1 MSMTRI
7 ANLEQIENEVA
18 RIRSISKTELRALWH
33 LKFKSAPPKA
43 LTKDILGRACAWHVQ
58 EKALGGIDRLSLSLL
73 ESYAR
78 GPNRPDGARRY
89 LQRGTVLV
97 REYQGE
103 RHVVTVE
110 ASGLVWRGTSY
121 KSLSAIARAI
131 TGTPWNGPRFFGLR
145 RSDHLNNKRKEPRV
159 EAYRQPDLSPPQP
172 TPNN

>member
-1 MSMTRI
+1 MAMTRA
-7 ANLEQIENEVA
+7 ANQEQVENEVA
-18 RIRSISKTELRALWH
+18 RIRSLSKTELRALWH
-33 LKFKSAPPKA
+33 FKFKSPSPKA

-78 GPNRPDGARRY
+78 GSNPSGGARRY

-103 RHVVTVE
+103 RHIVTVE
-110 ASGLVWRGTSY
+110 ASGLVWRGASY

-145 RSDHLNNKRKEPRV
+145 RSDDLNDKRK
-159 EAYRQPDLSPPQP
+159 
-172 TPNN
+172 